1 MTTKNYPKKIVLV
14 GGTARNA
21 KRIVL
26 AGGCFDILHYGHIHF
41 LKKAKA
47 LGNYLV
53 VALESD
59 KNIKILKGEKRPIH
73 GQSQRREMLE
83 SLHFVDQVI
92 VLADEMKD
100 EDYMKLVKIVNP
112 QVIAVTSGDPIIE
125 KKRKQAEEI
134 GATLIEIPR
143 INVPSTS
150 QITKLLKIE

>member
-1 MTTKNYPKKIVLV
+1 MKKSKKEGSRVILV
-14 GGTARNA
+14 
-21 KRIVL
+21 
-26 AGGCFDILHYGHIHF
+26 GGCFDILHYGHIHF

-47 LGNYLV
+47 LGDYLV

-59 KNIKILKGEKRPIH
+59 KNIKRLKGKKRPIH

-83 SLHFVDQVI
+83 SLRFVDQVI

-100 EDYMKLVKIVNP
+100 KDYKKLVGIVSP
-112 QVIAVTSGDPIIE
+112 RVIAVTSGDPIIK

-134 GATLIEIPR
+134 GADLIEIPR

-150 QITKLLKIE
+150 QISKLLDIE